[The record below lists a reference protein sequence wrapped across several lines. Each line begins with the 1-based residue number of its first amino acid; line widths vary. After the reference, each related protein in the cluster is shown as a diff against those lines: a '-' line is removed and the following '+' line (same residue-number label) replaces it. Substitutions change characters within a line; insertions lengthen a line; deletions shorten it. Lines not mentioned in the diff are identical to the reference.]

1 MKYHYRRGVIAP
13 FVKKYMHMIGIATVA
28 IFAITQMVV
37 LLGQVKAE
45 ANCLETP
52 FGNDSTTTTC
62 VVEVTCQAVSISA
75 DRDLSNVIVLYAD
88 GTYAK
93 FGDFGDDPMAFDI
106 PQKTGVDGQTVQIVG
121 LWIHAGN
128 NNYDPDPEPGEFND
142 GNSAG
147 RYHIVAPINCRGEQT
162 TPTPEEDT
170 PQQTL
175 GQITGL
181 IYHDQ
186 NNDGGQGAGEPPLA
200 GWNAWLL
207 THNGSFVLEDED
219 TTGPDG
225 LFSFLDLP
233 LGTYYVCQNLQN
245 GWLQSELPATGA
257 GLSTVPVGTN
267 LGNSPELQTLIDEFC
282 YPITLTD
289 EDPTSNLLLFGN
301 FFPPPVVQDPGIDE
315 TPGGQV
321 LGDSTTRNPYPDKP
335 KGQVLAA
342 STGQVLAAT
351 GQAAYVPVLLG
362 AFLLIASTLTWAFAR
377 KKQ

>member
-1 MKYHYRRGVIAP
+1 
-13 FVKKYMHMIGIATVA
+13 MIGLTAVA
-28 IFAITQMVV
+28 IFAITQMVL

-45 ANCLETP
+45 ASCLETP
-52 FGNDSTTTTC
+52 FGNHSTTTTC
-62 VVEVTCQAVSISA
+62 VVEVTCEAVGISA
-75 DRDLSNVIVLYAD
+75 DRDLSNIIVLYAD

-93 FGDFGDDPMAFDI
+93 FDDFGDDPMAFDV
-106 PQKTGVDGQTVQIVG
+106 PQKTDGDGQVIQIVG

-128 NNYDPDPEPGEFND
+128 NNYDPDPEPAEFND
-142 GNSAG
+142 GESVG
-147 RYHIVAPINCRGEQT
+147 RYHVVEPINCQEEEQT
-162 TPTPEEDT
+162 IPEDDT
-170 PQQTL
+170 PQQVL

-186 NNDGGQGAGEPPLA
+186 NNDGGQGAGEPPLE

-233 LGTYYVCQNLQN
+233 LGTYYVCQNLQD
-245 GWLQSELPATGA
+245 GWLQTELPAGGA
-257 GLSTVPVGTN
+257 GLNAVPVDTD
-267 LGNSPELQTLIDEFC
+267 LGNSPELQALIAQFC
-282 YPITLTD
+282 YQITLTE
-289 EDPTSNLLLFGN
+289 EDPSSNLSVFGN
-301 FFPPPVVQDPGIDE
+301 FFPTPEQSPRIDE

-321 LGDSTTRNPYPDKP
+321 LGDSTIKDPAPDKP
-335 KGQVLAA
+335 SGQVLAA

-351 GQAAYVPVLLG
+351 GQAAYLPVLLG
-362 AFLLIASTLTWAFAR
+362 AALLIASTLTWALAR